1 MCIIDILQIDKSM
14 KNNEIEGKM
23 EQYSPFNKSSKTEER
38 SPMRARRHSRA
49 DTPDQIE
56 ELAKP
61 LQPKANYE
69 PRPDTSTRQ
78 KLQQNLAEALEEITE
93 LKAIIAKRTQDTVPQ
108 TQRRKKSWLKAKQ
121 LHNYKTT
128 ILKNNQVKVN
138 CGKNHPASY
147 RGCEAAKELQREEMK
162 PAKNNNLEHSQLT
175 KKTSP
180 KNNKQ
185 HNPT

>member
-1 MCIIDILQIDKSM
+1 MRGKSKRLVNMCIIDILQIDKSM

-56 ELAKP
+56 GLAKP
-61 LQPKANYE
+61 LQPKPNYE

-147 RGCEAAKELQREEMK
+147 RRCEAAKELQREEMK

-175 KKTSP
+175 K
-180 KNNKQ
+180 NN
-185 HNPT
+185 